1 MKITEQVSGSP
12 LRVQRSLRGDNLRA
26 LTSGKAGKI
35 LPLAYFP
42 LLRED
47 AIRRGPVGVTVRMA
61 ETVHPLINAVVVKL
75 YAHLVPFSAF
85 ERFSGMDEFNNSYA
99 GDSEAASFFSTVKFG
114 PNQPL
119 WKTLGIHYR
128 LNADVNAAPIEAY
141 NTIVNFRRKARS
153 KHLPLRD
160 SLKRDT
166 LARAFWS
173 HPIMHDVVPDYEQ
186 ALIDGEIPLG
196 INFDALPPESL
207 LPVTGLAY
215 DRQQVAGFPNIPY
228 GEQVTIYRHE
238 DLPGGKYSAGHKDYG
253 PSPPVNTSKHFG
265 MKISDGRPDVYAVLP
280 DLFEE
285 MRTKGLSVSLSN
297 IELAKQTVAF
307 AKLRQQYQGIG
318 DDHLIDLLMDAIR
331 VPPESLRQPILIGS
345 ASGTIQ
351 MNERFAM
358 DGENLDMSR
367 TTGAV
372 SLAMNLRT
380 PPINTGGI
388 VMVTA
393 EITPEPLFERLG
405 DRFITTVDPNELP
418 QFLRDYLDPKKVE
431 LVENREIDTLHD
443 SPDGLFGYRGLNR
456 GWDRD
461 YTRAGGKFSRPVN
474 DAYVE
479 DRQRFWVVESNNPT
493 LTEDFYLVSNDLP
506 YTPFADRT
514 ADPFEILT
522 VSALQIEGN
531 TVFGKKLH
539 EDTGDYQ
546 AIVDRVIQEDEE

>member
-85 ERFSGMDEFNNSYA
+85 ERFSGMDEFNKSYA
-99 GDSEAASFFSTVKFG
+99 GDSEAASFFSTVKFV

-119 WKTLGIHYR
+119 WKTLGIHYP

-153 KHLPLRD
+153 KHLPLRE
-160 SLKRDT
+160 T
-166 LARAFWS
+166 LRRNTFARAFWS
-173 HPIMHDVVPDYEQ
+173 HPIMHDVVPDYEEALLDGAVTLEPINSGLSSVPLRFKSDDPSYTLPVQ
-186 ALIDGEIPLG
+186 AQFGHNLPVGDGFQRLYNRAGSTQQQMDLKIQMQP
-196 INFDALPPESL
+196 FYDAL
-207 LPVTGLAY
+207 
-215 DRQQVAGFPNIPY
+215 
-228 GEQVTIYRHE
+228 
-238 DLPGGKYSAGHKDYG
+238 
-253 PSPPVNTSKHFG
+253 TS
-265 MKISDGRPDVYAVLP
+265 
-280 DLFEE
+280 E
-285 MRTKGLSVSLSN
+285 MTLSLSN

-307 AKLRQQYQGIG
+307 AELRQQYQGIG

-331 VPPESLRQPILIGS
+331 VPPEALRQPILIGS

-546 AIVDRVIQEDEE
+546 AIVDRVSQEDEE

>member
-75 YAHLVPFSAF
+75 YAHLLPFSAF
-85 ERFSGMDEFNNSYA
+85 SRFSGMDEFNRSYA
-99 GDSEAASFFSTVKFG
+99 GESHSPHFFDMRTSSSQSLF
-114 PNQPL
+114 
-119 WKTLGIHYR
+119 WRTLGIHHKVGE
-128 LNADVNAAPIEAY
+128 NFNSAPLEAY
-141 NTIVNFRRKARS
+141 NTVVNFRRRARS
-153 KHLPLRD
+153 KHLPLR
-160 SLKRDT
+160 SNLAGT

-173 HPIMHDVVPDYEQ
+173 HPIMHDVVPDYEE
-186 ALIDGEIPLG
+186 ALIDGAVTLEPIDSALSSVPLRFKADDPSYTLPLNA
-196 INFDALPPESL
+196 NFSHQQTKVDGFQRLYNRDGSNVDERNLEVQMQPFYDAL
-207 LPVTGLAY
+207 
-215 DRQQVAGFPNIPY
+215 
-228 GEQVTIYRHE
+228 
-238 DLPGGKYSAGHKDYG
+238 
-253 PSPPVNTSKHFG
+253 TSE
-265 MKISDGRPDVYAVLP
+265 MKL
-280 DLFEE
+280 
-285 MRTKGLSVSLSN
+285 SLSN

-307 AKLRQQYQGIG
+307 AELRQQYQGIS
-318 DDHLIDLLMDAIR
+318 DEHLIDLLMDAIR
-331 VPPESLRQPILIGS
+331 VPPEALRQPILIGS

-358 DGENLDMSR
+358 DGDNLDLSR

-405 DRFITTVDPNELP
+405 DKFLMTSDPNELP

-431 LVENREIDTLHD
+431 IVENRQIDVLHD
-443 SPDGLFGYRGLNR
+443 TPDGLFGYRGLNR

-461 YTRAGGKFSRPVN
+461 FTRAGGKFFRPIG
-474 DAYVE
+474 DAYKE
-479 DRQRFWVVESNNPT
+479 DRQRFWVVESNNPS
-493 LTEDFYLVSNDLP
+493 LTEDFFLVSDDLP

-522 VSALQIEGN
+522 VGSLQIEGN

-539 EDTGDYQ
+539 EDTGAYQ
-546 AIVDRVIQEDEE
+546 AIIDRVTQEDGE